1 MTAATADPNHVRGA
15 EAQGLVPTDAGLIY
29 FSSASGYTHRF
40 VEKLDLPAGRAAR
53 LPVITRE
60 PTLGATAPFVLLT
73 PTYGGGGSDGGEV
86 PKQVIK
92 FLNVPGNRTWIRG
105 VIASGNTHFHEA
117 YCLAG
122 YIIARKCQVPLMYKF
137 ELMGT
142 PEDVDRVRGG
152 LEGLWT

>member
-1 MTAATADPNHVRGA
+1 MSPTPADQTHIRSA
-15 EAQGLVPTDAGLIY
+15 QAQGLTPTDAQLIY
-29 FSSASGYTHRF
+29 FSSTSEYTHRF
-40 VEKLDLPAGRAAR
+40 VRKLDLPTGRAAR
-53 LPVITRE
+53 LPLRTPE

-73 PTYGGGGSDGGEV
+73 PTYGGGDGDGAV

-92 FLNVPGNRTWIRG
+92 FLNVPGNRALLRG
-105 VIASGNTHFHEA
+105 VIASGNTNFHEG

-142 PEDVDRVRGG
+142 PDDVTAVR
-152 LEGLWT
+152 EGLKGLQP